1 MISDYF
7 CCSEREQSSDFAPWF
22 HTAVNYTHEHLP
34 SRRNA
39 QHPRSH
45 ECRGRCPKP
54 GKHFPCW
61 WGCGHQVLLQFPQR
75 SETGHKTRVG
85 ISLSWSNRCC
95 SQVMGNPTLCSSR
108 LENTSHKTTRLSHRI
123 FTTWSQSFWNTY
135 FLIFSYQN
143 PSASIHLL
151 LISIF
156 QSRVLLRKGLSSLLL
171 LLVLP

>member
-39 QHPRSH
+39 QHPCSH

-75 SETGHKTRVG
+75 SETGHKTRWEFLCRG
-85 ISLSWSNRCC
+85 PIDAAPS
-95 SQVMGNPTLCSSR
+95 NPTLCSSR
-108 LENTSHKTTRLSHRI
+108 LENTSRKTIRLSHRI
-123 FTTWSQSFWNTY
+123 FTTWSQSFWNTF